1 VPVSAS
7 RGADTEMNLGRTLV
21 ALLILGGL
29 FGSLIT
35 GSAFYS
41 HILYLGLILLIG
53 AWIWVHVVTRSLYLT
68 RQADF
73 ARASVGDIFKEQ
85 FEVVNKSR
93 LPGLWVE
100 MYNEMPLP
108 TAAGSRLL
116 TRLKP
121 REKQSYIARTW
132 LTRRGGFPIGPTV
145 LTVSDPLGLFRIQK
159 SFPAE
164 KSLVILPMIFPIATF
179 LSPPGLLPGGQV
191 IRRKTMDVTPHA
203 SGVREYIPGDPMK
216 RIHWPTSARRGQLMV
231 KEFEQDPQAEVW
243 LFLDAQQKVQAQKSF
258 ETPDIPL
265 ENLLFSR
272 KPKLTLPPS
281 TLEYEIS
288 IAASLAHY
296 FIEQKRAVGLVTQ
309 DRGYNMI
316 PAERSE
322 RQENKILETLA
333 FLEGKGDLSIA
344 ALVSAQARQL
354 PQGSSAILITPT
366 VSLDLLLAADDLQ
379 RRNLRPVV
387 VLLVAET
394 FTGSK
399 GSDKI
404 ARQLTE
410 QRVPVCLVYCDADLS
425 QTLSAFSSS
434 HFSQDATT
442 WQRPALSHLT

>member
-1 VPVSAS
+1 
-7 RGADTEMNLGRTLV
+7 MNIGRTVV
-21 ALLILGGL
+21 ALLVFGGL
-29 FGSLIT
+29 LGSLIT
-35 GSAFYS
+35 GAAFYS
-41 HILYLGLILLIG
+41 HILYLGLILPIS
-53 AWIWVHVVTRSLYLT
+53 AWIWVQVVARSMRVT
-68 RQADF
+68 RQAEF
-73 ARASVGDIFKEQ
+73 SRASVGDIFKEQ
-85 FEVVNKSR
+85 FEILNMSP

-116 TRLKP
+116 TRLRP
-121 REKQSYIARTW
+121 HEKQSYIARTW

-145 LTVSDPLGLFRIQK
+145 LTVSDPLGLFRVKK

-164 KSLVILPMIFPIATF
+164 KSLVILPMIFPIVSF

-191 IRRKTMDVTPHA
+191 IRRKTMDITPHA
-203 SGVREYIPGDPMK
+203 AGVREYSPGDSMK

-243 LFLDAQQKVQAQKSF
+243 IFLDAQQKVQAQRSF
-258 ETPDIPL
+258 ETPEMPI

-296 FIEQKRAVGLVTQ
+296 FIEEKRAVGLVTH

-316 PAERSE
+316 SAERSE

-344 ALVSAQARQL
+344 ALVGAQARQL
-354 PQGSSAILITPT
+354 PQGSSAILLTPT
-366 VSLDLLLAADDLQ
+366 ISLDLIIAADDLQ

-394 FTGSK
+394 FNGSK
-399 GSDKI
+399 GTDNL
-404 ARQLTE
+404 ARRLME
-410 QRVPVCLVYCDADLS
+410 QRVPVCLVYCEADLS
-425 QTLSAFSSS
+425 QTLSAFSSAN
-434 HFSQDATT
+434 FSQDATT